1 MQRRSAL
8 KNVAVALGGLIS
20 VPVWAS
26 GWTAESLGSVA
37 TLPLDQE
44 SLLAEV
50 VETFIPATDTP
61 GAKATNVHKYAMRII
76 RDCYGPNAQQTLE
89 QGLALTDATAQQL
102 HGNTFANGD
111 AIQRMAVLTG
121 LSNLTDPAG
130 KAFVDMMKQLTIR
143 GYTSSEYYLVNV
155 KHYVMAPGFYH
166 GCVPIPA

>member
-8 KNVAVALGGLIS
+8 KNVAVALGGLVS
-20 VPVWAS
+20 LPAWAS
-26 GWTAESLGSVA
+26 GWTAESLGPVT

-61 GAKATNVHKYAMRII
+61 GAKAVNVHKYAMRMI
-76 RDCYGPNAQQTLE
+76 RDCYGEPAQQTLE
-89 QGLALTDATAQQL
+89 QGLTLTDATAQQL
-102 HGNTFANGD
+102 YGNAFANGD
-111 AIQRMAVLTG
+111 ATQRIAVLTA
-121 LSNLTDPAG
+121 LSTSPDPVG

-155 KHYVMAPGFYH
+155 KKYVMAPGFYH
-166 GCVPIPA
+166 GCVPVPA

>member
-8 KNVAVALGGLIS
+8 KNVAVALGGLVS
-20 VPVWAS
+20 LPAWAS
-26 GWTAESLGSVA
+26 GWTTESLGLVA

-50 VETFIPATDTP
+50 AETFIPATDTP
-61 GAKATNVHKYAMRII
+61 GAKATNVQKYAMRII
-76 RDCYGPNAQQTLE
+76 RDCYGPAAQQTLE

-102 HGNTFANGD
+102 YSKPFADGD
-111 AIQRMAVLTG
+111 ATQRMAVLTS
-121 LSNLTDPAG
+121 LAASTDPVG
-130 KAFVDMMKQLTIR
+130 KAFVDMVKQLTIR

-166 GCVPIPA
+166 GCVPIQA